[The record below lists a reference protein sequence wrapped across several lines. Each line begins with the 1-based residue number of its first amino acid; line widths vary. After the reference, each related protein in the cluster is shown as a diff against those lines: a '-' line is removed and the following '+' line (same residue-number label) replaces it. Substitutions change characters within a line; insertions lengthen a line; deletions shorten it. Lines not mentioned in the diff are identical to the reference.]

1 MKPYYQYAEDVIQ
14 NKIVT
19 GSYIKLACQ
28 RFQDDL
34 KRSDLDFKE
43 EVVDRCI
50 NFIRTMK
57 HFKGKASGKN
67 FILEPWQ

>member
-1 MKPYYQYAEDVIQ
+1 M
-14 NKIVT
+14 
-19 GSYIKLACQ
+19 
-28 RFQDDL
+28 
-34 KRSDLDFKE
+34 DFKE